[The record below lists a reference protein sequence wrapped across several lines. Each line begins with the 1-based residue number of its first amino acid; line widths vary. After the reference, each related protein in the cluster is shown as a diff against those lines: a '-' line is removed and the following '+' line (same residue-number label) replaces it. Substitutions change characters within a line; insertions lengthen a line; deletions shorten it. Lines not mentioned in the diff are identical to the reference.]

1 MKKIAYLFLF
11 STLFINPLFAK
22 TIILQCKG
30 EFSSKEVVINTSA
43 EFVSLDGWIIKDK
56 FIYNKYSGTI
66 EAWGVIKEYGD
77 DADFRHI
84 KYIEKTKTFAWSDS
98 FYRPRG
104 VFGNNPPHKYVSSGN
119 FDIMTCR

>member
-1 MKKIAYLFLF
+1 MKKIVYLFLF
-11 STLFINPLFAK
+11 STLFINPLLAQ
-22 TIILQCKG
+22 TIVLQCKG
-30 EFSSKEVVINTSA
+30 EFTHTEVVINTSA
-43 EFVSLDGWIIKDK
+43 KFVSFHGWLINDE
-56 FIYNKYSGTI
+56 FIYNKSSGNI

>member
-1 MKKIAYLFLF
+1 MKKIVYLFLF
-11 STLFINPLFAK
+11 STLFINPLLAQ
-22 TIILQCKG
+22 TIVLQCKG
-30 EFSSKEVVINTSA
+30 EFTHTEVVINTSA
-43 EFVSLDGWIIKDK
+43 KFVSLHGWLINDE
-56 FIYNKYSGTI
+56 FIYDKSSGNI